1 VHSFRTVLLL
11 PSAGGDMKVELV
23 QRAANALFDV
33 PDTVHGEIIALIAA
47 VAEDPMI
54 QVSDLAAAF
63 GEWCWLVYTL
73 HGDVIEVL
81 DVGCAR

>member
-1 VHSFRTVLLL
+1 
-11 PSAGGDMKVELV
+11 MKVEII
-23 QRAANALFDV
+23 QRAANVLFDV
-33 PDTVHGEIIALIAA
+33 PDEMHEEIITLIGA
-47 VAEDPMI
+47 VAADHKT

-63 GEWCWLVYTL
+63 GDWCWLVYTH

>member
-1 VHSFRTVLLL
+1 
-11 PSAGGDMKVELV
+11 MKVELV

-33 PDTVHGEIIALIAA
+33 PDTVHEEIIALIAA